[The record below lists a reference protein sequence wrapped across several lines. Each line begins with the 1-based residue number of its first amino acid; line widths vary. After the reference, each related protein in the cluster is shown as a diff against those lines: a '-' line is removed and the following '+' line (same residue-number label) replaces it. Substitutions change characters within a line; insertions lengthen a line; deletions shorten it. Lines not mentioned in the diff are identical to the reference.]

1 MLVRDM
7 LSILCLRLLQN
18 PKVVAAPASYSH
30 TGNGGKAR
38 GRKDIDKGGGQR
50 PRGGQRASSS
60 ATSAP
65 MTGTASIQFFCGKRD
80 MAPAPRACS
89 TQSAANARP
98 AVVQHIEE
106 IPSHAA
112 AQARQR
118 GVSRRKPMTVK
129 IVLVMLW
136 RRLDFSSPITA
147 IAGIGGEKTRYPQRT
162 FFPFL
167 HSMTSFHK
175 HSRFWLMLGS

>member
-1 MLVRDM
+1 LAV
-7 LSILCLRLLQN
+7 LETFPEVVSLACLFGICLCLLQDS
-18 PKVVAAPASYSH
+18 KVLAALASYSH

-60 ATSAP
+60 ATNAP
-65 MTGTASIQFFCGKRD
+65 KTRKASIQFFCGKRD

-89 TQSAANARP
+89 TQSAAKARP

-112 AQARQR
+112 AQARQQ
-118 GVSRRKPMTVK
+118 GVSGRFKFCQSAQE
-129 IVLVMLW
+129 LQ
-136 RRLDFSSPITA
+136 A
-147 IAGIGGEKTRYPQRT
+147 IP
-162 FFPFL
+162 
-167 HSMTSFHK
+167 HSGHECQGCCEFTDVDQ
-175 HSRFWLMLGS
+175 